1 MANTVP
7 KYSSFDNAN
16 FTGREK
22 VLLDFEYVDANNIGE
37 VIEKALNIHN
47 KNRVQIQY
55 LWDYYKGHQPVYSRI
70 KEIREEINNKVCEN
84 RAFEIVSWKDGY
96 FLDEPIQYVATGVE
110 DNLDALNTLNAWMR
124 DVDKETVDAELVN
137 WLDICGI
144 AYRITNSSKN
154 DRLPEEAPFY
164 TYSLDPRDTFVVY
177 SSRIVGNPPL
187 MCCKYTVTEDNV
199 AIYSCYTPTM
209 YYELTGD
216 GSVANAGLKI
226 VKSEANMLN
235 ALPIVEYIA
244 NTARLG
250 VFEPV
255 LSLLDAINEVDSDR
269 VDAVDQFVQSI
280 MLFHNVDVDEET
292 LRMVKELGA
301 LAYADINDNRK
312 GEVKY
317 ITAELNQT
325 QTQTLIDHMYK
336 AVLQIVGMPSQGDGN
351 TSDSSN
357 NGAVTMKNGWQAAET
372 RAKAMGKLFKKS
384 EKQFLKLVMKIAEDM
399 QPLDLTI
406 SKIDV
411 YFPRR
416 NYENIATKANVLST
430 LIDKI
435 PPHSAYVASN
445 LFVDTEA
452 EYKEYERWKAE
463 QDKNTAETETVTE
476 TETADASTEENPDV
490 QSQ

>member
-1 MANTVP
+1 MANNVP
-7 KYSSFDNAN
+7 KYSSFENGS
-16 FTGREK
+16 FTGRK
-22 VLLDFEYVDANNIGE
+22 KILLDFDYVNSENIRD
-37 VIEKALNIHN
+37 VLEKALQIHN
-47 KNRVQIQY
+47 LNRVRIEY
-55 LWDYYKGHQPVYSRI
+55 LWNYYKGKQPVYERI

-96 FLDEPIQYVATGVE
+96 FLEEPIQYVATGVD
-110 DNLDALNTLNAWMR
+110 DNLDALNTLNDWMR
-124 DVDKETVDAELVN
+124 DADKETADLELVN
-137 WLDICGI
+137 WLHICGV
-144 AYRITNSSKN
+144 AYRITNSTKKE
-154 DRLPEEAPFY
+154 REPKEAPFY

-177 SSRIVGNPPL
+177 SSRIVGNPPI
-187 MCCKYTVTEDNV
+187 MCCKYTVTEDGE

-209 YYELTGD
+209 YYELTGN
-216 GSVANAGLKI
+216 GEIANSELNI
-226 VKSEANMLN
+226 TKSEPNMLK

-250 VFEPV
+250 VFETV

-269 VDAVDQFVQSI
+269 CDAVDQFVQSI

-292 LRMVKELGA
+292 LKMVKELGA

-317 ITAELNQT
+317 ITAELNQS
-325 QTQTLIDHMYK
+325 QTQTLIDHMYQ

-351 TSDSSN
+351 SSDSSN
-357 NGAVTMKNGWQAAET
+357 NGAVTMKNGWQSAET
-372 RAKAMGKLFKKS
+372 RAKAMGRLFKKS
-384 EKQFLKLVMKIAEDM
+384 EKQFLKLVMTIADDM
-399 QPLDLTI
+399 EPLDL
-406 SKIDV
+406 SLSQVDV

-416 NYENIATKANVLST
+416 NYDNISTKANVLST

-452 EYKEYERWKAE
+452 EYKEYERWDAE
-463 QDKNTAETETVTE
+463 RKKTEAETTDV
-476 TETADASTEENPDV
+476 NPEDSKDI
-490 QSQ
+490 QTQ

>member
-1 MANTVP
+1 MANNVP
-7 KYSSFDNAN
+7 KYSSFENGS
-16 FTGREK
+16 FTGRK
-22 VLLDFEYVDANNIGE
+22 KILLDFDYVDSENIRD
-37 VIEKALNIHN
+37 VLEKALQIHN
-47 KNRVQIQY
+47 LNRIRIEY
-55 LWDYYKGHQPVYSRI
+55 LWNYYKGNQPVYNRI

-96 FLDEPIQYVATGVE
+96 FLEEPIQYVATGVD
-110 DNLDALNTLNAWMR
+110 DNLDALNTLNDWMR
-124 DVDKETVDAELVN
+124 DADKETADLELVN
-137 WLDICGI
+137 WLHICGV
-144 AYRITNSSKN
+144 AYRITNSTKKE
-154 DRLPEEAPFY
+154 REPKEAPFY

-177 SSRIVGNPPL
+177 SSRIVGNPPI
-187 MCCKYTVTEDNV
+187 MCCKYTVTEDGE

-209 YYELTGD
+209 YYELTGN
-216 GSVANAGLKI
+216 GEIANAELNI
-226 VKSEANMLN
+226 TKSEPNMLK

-250 VFEPV
+250 VFETV

-269 VDAVDQFVQSI
+269 CDAVDQFVQSI
-280 MLFHNVDVDEET
+280 MLFHNVDVDDET
-292 LRMVKELGA
+292 LRKVKELGA

-325 QTQTLIDHMYK
+325 QTQTLIDHMYQ

-351 TSDSSN
+351 SSDSSN
-357 NGAVTMKNGWQAAET
+357 NGAVTMKNGWQSAET
-372 RAKAMGKLFKKS
+372 RAKAMGRLFKKS
-384 EKQFLKLVMKIAEDM
+384 EKQFLKLVLTIAGDM
-399 QPLDLTI
+399 EPLDL
-406 SKIDV
+406 SLSQIDV

-416 NYENIATKANVLST
+416 NYDNISTKANVLST

-452 EYKEYERWKAE
+452 EYKEYERWDAE
-463 QDKNTAETETVTE
+463 RKKTEA
-476 TETADASTEENPDV
+476 ETADANSEDSKDIQT
-490 QSQ
+490 Q

>member
-1 MANTVP
+1 MANNVP
-7 KYSSFDNAN
+7 TYSSFENGS
-16 FTGREK
+16 FTGRTK
-22 VLLDFEYVDANNIGE
+22 ILLDFDYVDSRNIRD
-37 VIEKALNIHN
+37 VLEKALQIHN
-47 KNRVQIQY
+47 LNRMKIDY
-55 LWDYYKGHQPVYSRI
+55 LWNYYKGKQPVYDRV

-96 FLDEPIQYVATGVE
+96 FLEEPIQYVATGVD
-110 DNLDALNTLNAWMR
+110 DNLDALNTLNDWMR
-124 DVDKETVDAELVN
+124 DADKETADLELVN
-137 WLDICGI
+137 WLHICGV
-144 AYRITNSSKN
+144 AYRITNSTKKE
-154 DRLPEEAPFY
+154 REPKEAPFY

-177 SSRIVGNPPL
+177 SSRIVGNPPI
-187 MCCKYTVTEDNV
+187 MCCKYTVTEDGE

-209 YYELTGD
+209 YYELTGN
-216 GSVANAGLKI
+216 GEIANAELNI
-226 VKSEANMLN
+226 TKSEPNMLK

-250 VFEPV
+250 VFETV

-269 VDAVDQFVQSI
+269 VDAVDQFVQAI
-280 MLFHNVDVDEET
+280 MLFHNVDVDDET
-292 LRMVKELGA
+292 LRKVKELGA

-325 QTQTLIDHMYK
+325 QTQTLIDHMYQ

-351 TSDSSN
+351 SSDSSN
-357 NGAVTMKNGWQAAET
+357 NGAVTMKNGWQSAET
-372 RAKAMGKLFKKS
+372 RAKAMGRLFKKS
-384 EKQFLKLVMKIAEDM
+384 EKQFLKLVLTIAGDM
-399 QPLDLTI
+399 EPLDL
-406 SKIDV
+406 SLSQIDV

-416 NYENIATKANVLST
+416 NYDNISTKANVLST

-452 EYKEYERWKAE
+452 EYKEYERWDAE
-463 QDKNTAETETVTE
+463 RKKTEA
-476 TETADASTEENPDV
+476 ETADANSEDSKDIQT
-490 QSQ
+490 Q

>member
-1 MANTVP
+1 MANNVP
-7 KYSSFDNAN
+7 KYSSFGNGS
-16 FTGREK
+16 FTGRTK
-22 VLLDFEYVDANNIGE
+22 ILLDFDYVNSENIRD
-37 VIEKALNIHN
+37 VLEKALQIHN
-47 KNRVQIQY
+47 LNRSRIEY
-55 LWDYYKGHQPVYSRI
+55 LWNYYKGHQPVYSRI

-96 FLDEPIQYVATGVE
+96 FLEEPIQYVATGVD
-110 DNLDALNTLNAWMR
+110 DNLDALNTLNEWMR
-124 DVDKETVDAELVN
+124 DADKETADLELVN
-137 WLDICGI
+137 WLHICGV
-144 AYRITNSSKN
+144 AYRITNSTKKERSEK
-154 DRLPEEAPFY
+154 EAPFY

-177 SSRIVGNPPL
+177 SSRIVGNPPI
-187 MCCKYTVTEDNV
+187 MCCKYTATENGE

-209 YYELTGD
+209 YYELTGN
-216 GSVANAGLKI
+216 GEVANAELNI
-226 VKSEANMLN
+226 TKSEPNMLK

-244 NTARLG
+244 NPARLG
-250 VFEPV
+250 VFETV

-269 VDAVDQFVQSI
+269 CDAVDQFVQSI

-292 LRMVKELGA
+292 LKMVKELGA

-325 QTQTLIDHMYK
+325 QTQTLIDHMYQ

-351 TSDSSN
+351 SSDSSN
-357 NGAVTMKNGWQAAET
+357 NGAVTMKNGWQSAET
-372 RAKAMGKLFKKS
+372 RAKAMGRLFKKS
-384 EKQFLKLVMKIAEDM
+384 EKQFLKLVMTIADDM
-399 QPLDLTI
+399 EPLDL
-406 SKIDV
+406 SLSQIDV

-416 NYENIATKANVLST
+416 NYDNIATKANVLST

-452 EYKEYERWKAE
+452 EYKEYERWAAE
-463 QDKNTAETETVTE
+463 QKKTEAETV
-476 TETADASTEENPDV
+476 DVNPEESPDI
-490 QSQ
+490 QTQ

>member
-1 MANTVP
+1 MANNVP
-7 KYSSFDNAN
+7 EYSSFENGS
-16 FTGREK
+16 FTGRK
-22 VLLDFEYVDANNIGE
+22 KILLDFDYVNSENIRD
-37 VIEKALNIHN
+37 VLEKALQIHN
-47 KNRVQIQY
+47 LNRVKIDY
-55 LWDYYKGHQPVYSRI
+55 LWNYYKGKQPVYERI

-96 FLDEPIQYVATGVE
+96 FLEEPIQYVATGVD
-110 DNLDALNTLNAWMR
+110 DNLDALNTLNDWMR
-124 DVDKETVDAELVN
+124 DADKETADLELVN
-137 WLDICGI
+137 WLHICGV
-144 AYRITNSSKN
+144 AYRITNSTKKE
-154 DRLPEEAPFY
+154 REPKEAPFY

-177 SSRIVGNPPL
+177 SSRIVGNPPI
-187 MCCKYTVTEDNV
+187 MCCKYTVTEDGE

-209 YYELTGD
+209 YYELTGN
-216 GSVANAGLKI
+216 GEIANAELNI
-226 VKSEANMLN
+226 TKSEPNMLK

-244 NTARLG
+244 NPARLG
-250 VFEPV
+250 VFETV

-292 LRMVKELGA
+292 LRKVKELGA

-317 ITAELNQT
+317 ITAELNQS
-325 QTQTLIDHMYK
+325 QTQTLIDHMYQ

-351 TSDSSN
+351 SSDSSN
-357 NGAVTMKNGWQAAET
+357 NGAVTMKNGWQSAET
-372 RAKAMGKLFKKS
+372 RAKAMGRLFKKS
-384 EKQFLKLVMKIAEDM
+384 EKQFLKLVMTIADDM
-399 QPLDLTI
+399 EPLDL
-406 SKIDV
+406 SLSQIDV

-416 NYENIATKANVLST
+416 NYDNIATKANVLST

-452 EYKEYERWKAE
+452 EYKEYERWAAE
-463 QDKNTAETETVTE
+463 QKNTEAETV
-476 TETADASTEENPDV
+476 DVNPEESPDI
-490 QSQ
+490 QAQ

>member
-1 MANTVP
+1 MANNVP
-7 KYSSFDNAN
+7 KYSSFENGS
-16 FTGREK
+16 FTGRTK
-22 VLLDFEYVDANNIGE
+22 ILLDFDYVNSENIRD
-37 VIEKALNIHN
+37 VLEKALQIHN
-47 KNRVQIQY
+47 LNRVKIDY
-55 LWDYYKGHQPVYSRI
+55 LWNYYKGKQPVYERI

-96 FLDEPIQYVATGVE
+96 FLEEPIQYVATGVD
-110 DNLDALNTLNAWMR
+110 DNLDALNTLNDWMR
-124 DVDKETVDAELVN
+124 DADKETADLELVN
-137 WLDICGI
+137 WLHICGV
-144 AYRITNSSKN
+144 AYRITNSTKKE
-154 DRLPEEAPFY
+154 REPKEAPFY

-187 MCCKYTVTEDNV
+187 MCCKYTVTENGE

-209 YYELTGD
+209 YYELTGN
-216 GSVANAGLKI
+216 GEVANAELNI
-226 VKSEANMLN
+226 TKSEPNMLN

-244 NTARLG
+244 NPARLG
-250 VFEPV
+250 VFETV

-269 VDAVDQFVQSI
+269 CDAVDQFVQSI

-292 LRMVKELGA
+292 LKMVKELGA

-317 ITAELNQT
+317 ITAELNQS
-325 QTQTLIDHMYK
+325 QTQTLIDHMYQ

-351 TSDSSN
+351 SSDSSN
-357 NGAVTMKNGWQAAET
+357 NGAVTMKNGWQSAET
-372 RAKAMGKLFKKS
+372 RAKAMGRLFKKS
-384 EKQFLKLVMKIAEDM
+384 EKQFLKLVMTIADDM
-399 QPLDLTI
+399 EPLDL
-406 SKIDV
+406 SLSQIDV

-416 NYENIATKANVLST
+416 NYDNIATKANVLST

-452 EYKEYERWKAE
+452 EYKEYERWAAE
-463 QDKNTAETETVTE
+463 QKKTEVETV
-476 TETADASTEENPDV
+476 DVNPEESPDI
-490 QSQ
+490 QTQ

>member
-1 MANTVP
+1 MANNVP
-7 KYSSFDNAN
+7 KYSSFENGS
-16 FTGREK
+16 FTGRK
-22 VLLDFEYVDANNIGE
+22 KILLDFDYVDSENIRD
-37 VIEKALNIHN
+37 VLEKALQIHN
-47 KNRVQIQY
+47 LNRIRIEY
-55 LWDYYKGHQPVYSRI
+55 LWNYYKGNQPVYNRI

-96 FLDEPIQYVATGVE
+96 FLEEPIQYVATGVD
-110 DNLDALNTLNAWMR
+110 DNLDALNTLNDWMR
-124 DVDKETVDAELVN
+124 DADKETADLELVN
-137 WLDICGI
+137 WLHICGV
-144 AYRITNSSKN
+144 AYRITNSTKKE
-154 DRLPEEAPFY
+154 REPKEAPFY

-177 SSRIVGNPPL
+177 SSRIVGNPPI
-187 MCCKYTVTEDNV
+187 MCCKYTVTEDGE

-209 YYELTGD
+209 YYELTGN
-216 GSVANAGLKI
+216 GEIANAELNI
-226 VKSEANMLN
+226 TKSEPNMLK

-250 VFEPV
+250 VFETV

-280 MLFHNVDVDEET
+280 MLFHNVDVDDET
-292 LRMVKELGA
+292 LRKVKELGA

-325 QTQTLIDHMYK
+325 QTQTLIDHMYQ

-351 TSDSSN
+351 SSDSSN
-357 NGAVTMKNGWQAAET
+357 NGAVTMKNGWQSAET
-372 RAKAMGKLFKKS
+372 RAKAMGRLFKKS
-384 EKQFLKLVMKIAEDM
+384 EKQFLKLVLTIAGDM
-399 QPLDLTI
+399 EPLDL
-406 SKIDV
+406 SLSQIDV

-416 NYENIATKANVLST
+416 NYDNISTKANVLST

-452 EYKEYERWKAE
+452 EYKEYERWDAE
-463 QDKNTAETETVTE
+463 RKKTEA
-476 TETADASTEENPDV
+476 ETADVNPEDSKDI
-490 QSQ
+490 QTQ

>member
-1 MANTVP
+1 MANNVP
-7 KYSSFDNAN
+7 KYSSFENGS
-16 FTGREK
+16 FIGRK
-22 VLLDFEYVDANNIGE
+22 KILLDFDYVDSENIRD
-37 VIEKALNIHN
+37 VLEKALQIHN
-47 KNRVQIQY
+47 LNRIRIEY
-55 LWDYYKGHQPVYSRI
+55 LWNYYKGNQPVYNRI

-96 FLDEPIQYVATGVE
+96 FLEEPIQYVATGVD
-110 DNLDALNTLNAWMR
+110 DNLDALNTLNDWMR
-124 DVDKETVDAELVN
+124 DADKETADLELVN
-137 WLDICGI
+137 WLHICGV
-144 AYRITNSSKN
+144 AYRITNSTKKE
-154 DRLPEEAPFY
+154 REPKEAPFY

-177 SSRIVGNPPL
+177 SSRIVGNPPI
-187 MCCKYTVTEDNV
+187 MCCKYTVTEDGE

-209 YYELTGD
+209 YYELTGN
-216 GSVANAGLKI
+216 GEIANAELNI
-226 VKSEANMLN
+226 TKSEPNMLK

-250 VFEPV
+250 VFETV

-280 MLFHNVDVDEET
+280 MLFHNVDVDDET
-292 LRMVKELGA
+292 LRKVKELGA

-325 QTQTLIDHMYK
+325 QTQTLIDHMYQ

-351 TSDSSN
+351 SSDSSN
-357 NGAVTMKNGWQAAET
+357 NGAVTMKNGWQSAET
-372 RAKAMGKLFKKS
+372 RAKAMGRLFKKS
-384 EKQFLKLVMKIAEDM
+384 EKQFLKLVLTIAGDM
-399 QPLDLTI
+399 EPLDL
-406 SKIDV
+406 SLSQVDV

-416 NYENIATKANVLST
+416 NYDNIATKANVLST
-430 LIDKI
+430 LIEKI

-452 EYKEYERWKAE
+452 EYKEYERWAAE
-463 QDKNTAETETVTE
+463 QKKTED
-476 TETADASTEENPDV
+476 ETADVNPEDSKDI
-490 QSQ
+490 QTQ

>member
-1 MANTVP
+1 MANNVP
-7 KYSSFDNAN
+7 KYSSFENGS
-16 FTGREK
+16 FTGRK
-22 VLLDFEYVDANNIGE
+22 KILLDFDYVDSENIRD
-37 VIEKALNIHN
+37 VLEKALQIHN
-47 KNRVQIQY
+47 LNRIRIEY
-55 LWDYYKGHQPVYSRI
+55 LWNYYKGNQPVYNRI

-96 FLDEPIQYVATGVE
+96 FLEEPIQYVATGVD
-110 DNLDALNTLNAWMR
+110 DNLDALNTLNDWMR
-124 DVDKETVDAELVN
+124 DADKETADLELVN
-137 WLDICGI
+137 WLHICGV
-144 AYRITNSSKN
+144 AYRITNSTKKE
-154 DRLPEEAPFY
+154 REPKEAPFY

-177 SSRIVGNPPL
+177 SSRIVGNPPI
-187 MCCKYTVTEDNV
+187 MCCKYTVTEDGE

-209 YYELTGD
+209 YYELTGN
-216 GSVANAGLKI
+216 GEIANAELNI
-226 VKSEANMLN
+226 TKSEPNMLK

-250 VFEPV
+250 VFETV

-280 MLFHNVDVDEET
+280 MLFHNVDVDDET
-292 LRMVKELGA
+292 LRKVKELGA

-325 QTQTLIDHMYK
+325 QTQTLIDHMYQ

-351 TSDSSN
+351 SSDSSN
-357 NGAVTMKNGWQAAET
+357 NGAVTMKNGWQSAET
-372 RAKAMGKLFKKS
+372 RAKAMGRLFKKS
-384 EKQFLKLVMKIAEDM
+384 EKQFLKLVLTIAGDM
-399 QPLDLTI
+399 EPLDL
-406 SKIDV
+406 SLSQVDV

-416 NYENIATKANVLST
+416 NYDNISTKANVLST

-452 EYKEYERWKAE
+452 EYKEYERWDAE
-463 QDKNTAETETVTE
+463 RKKTEA
-476 TETADASTEENPDV
+476 ETADANSEDSKDIQT
-490 QSQ
+490 Q

>member
-1 MANTVP
+1 MANNVP
-7 KYSSFDNAN
+7 KYSSFENGS
-16 FTGREK
+16 FTGRTK
-22 VLLDFEYVDANNIGE
+22 ILLDFDYVNSENIRD
-37 VIEKALNIHN
+37 VLEKALQIHN
-47 KNRVQIQY
+47 LNRVKIDY
-55 LWDYYKGHQPVYSRI
+55 LWNYYKGKQPVYERI

-96 FLDEPIQYVATGVE
+96 FLEEPIQYVATGVD
-110 DNLDALNTLNAWMR
+110 DNLDALNTLNDWMR
-124 DVDKETVDAELVN
+124 DADKETADLELVN
-137 WLDICGI
+137 WLHICGV
-144 AYRITNSSKN
+144 AYRITNSTKKE
-154 DRLPEEAPFY
+154 REPKEAPFY

-187 MCCKYTVTEDNV
+187 MCCKYTVTENGE

-209 YYELTGD
+209 YYELTGN
-216 GSVANAGLKI
+216 GEIANSELNI
-226 VKSEANMLN
+226 TKSEPNMLN

-244 NTARLG
+244 NPARLG
-250 VFEPV
+250 VFETV

-269 VDAVDQFVQSI
+269 CDAVDQFVQSI

-292 LRMVKELGA
+292 LKMVKELGA

-317 ITAELNQT
+317 ITAELNQS
-325 QTQTLIDHMYK
+325 QTQTLIDHMYQ

-351 TSDSSN
+351 SSDSSN
-357 NGAVTMKNGWQAAET
+357 NGAVTMKNGWQSAET
-372 RAKAMGKLFKKS
+372 RAKAMGRLFKKS
-384 EKQFLKLVMKIAEDM
+384 EKQFLKLVMTIADDM
-399 QPLDLTI
+399 EPLDL
-406 SKIDV
+406 SLSQIDV

-416 NYENIATKANVLST
+416 NYDNIATKANVLST

-452 EYKEYERWKAE
+452 EYKEYERWAAE
-463 QDKNTAETETVTE
+463 QKKTEAETV
-476 TETADASTEENPDV
+476 DVNPEESPDI
-490 QSQ
+490 QTQ

>member
-1 MANTVP
+1 MANNVP
-7 KYSSFDNAN
+7 KYSSFENSS
-16 FTGREK
+16 FTGRTK
-22 VLLDFEYVDANNIGE
+22 ILLDFDYVNSDNIRD
-37 VIEKALNIHN
+37 VLEKALQIHN
-47 KNRVQIQY
+47 LNRVKIDY
-55 LWDYYKGHQPVYSRI
+55 LWNYYKGKQPVYERI

-96 FLDEPIQYVATGVE
+96 FLEEPIQYVATGVD
-110 DNLDALNTLNAWMR
+110 DNLDALNTLNDWMR
-124 DVDKETVDAELVN
+124 DADKETADLELVN
-137 WLDICGI
+137 WLHICGV
-144 AYRITNSSKN
+144 AYRITNSTKKE
-154 DRLPEEAPFY
+154 REPKEAPFY

-187 MCCKYTVTEDNV
+187 MCCKYTVTENGE

-209 YYELTGD
+209 YYELTGN
-216 GSVANAGLKI
+216 GEIANSELNI
-226 VKSEANMLN
+226 TKSEPNMLK

-244 NTARLG
+244 NPARLG
-250 VFEPV
+250 VFETV
-255 LSLLDAINEVDSDR
+255 LSLLNAINEVDSDR

-292 LRMVKELGA
+292 LKMVKELGA

-325 QTQTLIDHMYK
+325 QTQTLIDHMYQS
-336 AVLQIVGMPSQGDGN
+336 VLQIVGMPSQGDGN
-351 TSDSSN
+351 SSDSSN
-357 NGAVTMKNGWQAAET
+357 NGAVTMKNGWQSAET
-372 RAKAMGKLFKKS
+372 RAKAMGRLFKKS
-384 EKQFLKLVMKIAEDM
+384 EKQFLKLVLTIAGDM
-399 QPLDLTI
+399 EPLDL
-406 SKIDV
+406 SLSQIDV

-416 NYENIATKANVLST
+416 NYDNIATKANVLST

-452 EYKEYERWKAE
+452 EYKEYERWAAE
-463 QDKNTAETETVTE
+463 QKNTEAETV
-476 TETADASTEENPDV
+476 DVNPEESPDI
-490 QSQ
+490 QAQ